1 MTGTGY
7 SLTQSMKL
15 GQTMAP
21 QMRQSLKMLQ
31 MTSLE
36 LRAELQQQMEQNP
49 VIEDVRSPLE
59 RQMSSALPEEHA
71 GAAVTE
77 RELDFTPGGEAAQ
90 ATLAT
95 DDGYRDYF
103 LGNMESASGDEE
115 AQSRRQHLFDSLTRS
130 ESLQEHLKAQV
141 PLSDIPPEDREL
153 AVMLISHVDDD
164 GYFRGSIPDIQMVT
178 GKSEQHIL
186 GVLSAIHEFDPLG
199 CGARDLRE
207 CLLAQMEKLDDS
219 PWENEVRALI
229 DRHLPDVA
237 ARREGFL
244 CQELGITPEEY
255 GKVLAELRTLNPKP
269 GFAIR
274 PPNME
279 KSVDV
284 DRERDYV
291 RPEVFAVPDGN
302 GGWRAAV
309 PERDLP
315 EIHISEKY
323 LKMLSDP
330 ACNAE
335 TKAYIRERIRAAE
348 ALREAVANRQDTI
361 RGIAQAIIDKQPEV
375 FAQGTM
381 NALRPLTMQQ
391 VADVVGVHGTTV
403 SRTVRNKYIRTPFGT
418 VELRKFF
425 TGGLATE
432 SGEAVSNT
440 SVQQQIR
447 ELIAAED
454 AASPLSD
461 DRIAALLKAKGISI
475 ARRTVAKY
483 RIELG
488 IPGAIER
495 RLKA

>member
-7 SLTQSMKL
+7 SLAQSMKL
-15 GQTMAP
+15 GQAMAP

-31 MTSLE
+31 MTSME
-36 LRAELQQQMEQNP
+36 LRAELQSQMEQNP

-59 RQMSSALPEEHA
+59 RLMSSALPEEHA

-90 ATLAT
+90 TTLAT

-115 AQSRRQHLFDSLTRS
+115 ALSRRQHLFDSLTRT

-141 PLSDIPPEDREL
+141 SLSDIPPGDREL
-153 AVMLISHVDDD
+153 AIMLISHIDDD

-178 GKSEQHIL
+178 GKSERHIL
-186 GVLSAIHEFDPLG
+186 GVLSGIHEFDPLG

-219 PWENEVRALI
+219 PWEDEVRALI

-244 CQELGITPEEY
+244 CQTLGITPDEY
-255 GKVLAELRTLNPKP
+255 RKVLAELRTLNPKP

-274 PPNME
+274 PPNVA

-291 RPEVFAVPDGN
+291 RPEVFALPDGS
-302 GGWRAAV
+302 GGWRATV
-309 PERDLP
+309 PARDLP
-315 EIHISEKY
+315 EIRISEKY
-323 LKMLSDP
+323 QKMLADP
-330 ACNAE
+330 GCGAE

-348 ALREAVANRQDTI
+348 ALKEAVANRQDTI
-361 RGIAQAIIDKQPEV
+361 RGIAQAIIDSQPDV
-375 FAQGTM
+375 FAQGSM
-381 NALRPLTMQQ
+381 AAIRPLTMQQ

-403 SRTVRNKYIRTPFGT
+403 SRTVRNKYMRAPFGT

-425 TGGLATE
+425 TGGLSTE

-447 ELIAAED
+447 DLIKAED

-461 DRIAALLKAKGISI
+461 GRMAAILKSKGISI

>member
-36 LRAELQQQMEQNP
+36 LRAELQHQMEQNP

-90 ATLAT
+90 TTLAN

-115 AQSRRQHLFDSLTRS
+115 AQSRRQHLFDSLTRA

-186 GVLSAIHEFDPLG
+186 GVLSAIQEFDPLG

-207 CLLAQMEKLDDS
+207 CLLAQMERLDDS
-219 PWENEVRALI
+219 PWEDEVRALI

-244 CQELGITPEEY
+244 CQALGITPEEY
-255 GKVLAELRTLNPKP
+255 RKVLAELRTLNPKP

-274 PPNME
+274 PPNVALSRRLSWIQADTLPHKTRIKLSCRLSSSSQPFFRKPG
-279 KSVDV
+279 KSGACRPIQEISSRRTTVFLRPSIRSPSSRKASGQDDGTTRAPRV
-284 DRERDYV
+284 WAHRRSPKLRSWSASVCPFRGPSPSITMNSV
-291 RPEVFAVPDGN
+291 RFR
-302 GGWRAAV
+302 RANSRNNV
-309 PERDLP
+309 DLP
-315 EIHISEKY
+315 MRRRPRHATSDAVG
-323 LKMLSDP
+323 LSNSSRSDSNSFSRP
-330 ACNAE
+330 RNMVLFPFRCEADSLENRDECQDKLARNCF
-335 TKAYIRERIRAAE
+335 RIDFVPNLYPMKLA
-348 ALREAVANRQDTI
+348 
-361 RGIAQAIIDKQPEV
+361 
-375 FAQGTM
+375 
-381 NALRPLTMQQ
+381 
-391 VADVVGVHGTTV
+391 
-403 SRTVRNKYIRTPFGT
+403 RND
-418 VELRKFF
+418 
-425 TGGLATE
+425 LATPTR
-432 SGEAVSNT
+432 GADGYG
-440 SVQQQIR
+440 
-447 ELIAAED
+447 AA
-454 AASPLSD
+454 
-461 DRIAALLKAKGISI
+461 
-475 ARRTVAKY
+475 
-483 RIELG
+483 
-488 IPGAIER
+488 
-495 RLKA
+495 

>member
-1 MTGTGY
+1 MAGTGY
-7 SLTQSMKL
+7 SLTQSMKQS
-15 GQTMAP
+15 QTMAP

-31 MTSLE
+31 MTSME
-36 LRAELQQQMEQNP
+36 LRAELQNQMELNP

-59 RQMSSALPEEHA
+59 KQMSAELPQEHS

-77 RELDFTPGGEAAQ
+77 RELDFTPGGEAAE

-115 AQSRRQHLFDSLTRS
+115 AQSRRQHLFDSLTRA

-141 PLSDIPPEDREL
+141 PLSDIPSDDREL

-178 GKSEQHIL
+178 GKDEGHIL
-186 GVLSAIHEFDPLG
+186 GVLAKIQEFDPLG

-219 PWENEVRALI
+219 PWEDEVRALI
-229 DRHLPDVA
+229 DKHLPDVA
-237 ARREGFL
+237 ARRETFL
-244 CQELGITPEEY
+244 CQTLGITPDEY
-255 GKVLAELRTLNPKP
+255 KKALAELRTLNPRP

-274 PPNME
+274 PPNVA

-291 RPEVFAVPDGN
+291 RPEVFALPDGK
-302 GGWRAAV
+302 GGWRATV
-309 PERDLP
+309 PARDLP
-315 EIHISEKY
+315 DIHISRKY
-323 LKMLSDP
+323 LEMLADP
-330 ACNAE
+330 DCSAE

-348 ALREAVANRQDTI
+348 ALREAVENRQETI

-375 FAQGTM
+375 FSQGTM

-403 SRTVRNKYIRTPFGT
+403 SRTVRNKYMRTPFGT
-418 VELRKFF
+418 VELRRFF
-425 TGGLATE
+425 TGGLSTE

-447 ELIAAED
+447 DLISAED
-454 AASPLSD
+454 ATSPLSD
-461 DRIAALLKAKGISI
+461 DRIASILKAKGITI

>member
-1 MTGTGY
+1 MR
-7 SLTQSMKL
+7 L

-36 LRAELQQQMEQNP
+36 LRAELQHQMELNP
-49 VIEDVRSPLE
+49 VIEEVRSPLE
-59 RQMSSALPEEHA
+59 RQMSAELPQEHA
-71 GAAVTE
+71 GAAITE

-90 ATLAT
+90 TTLST

-103 LGNMESASGDEE
+103 LGNLQSASGDEE
-115 AQSRRQHLFDSLTRS
+115 AQSKRQHLFDSLMRM

-141 PLSDIPPEDREL
+141 PLSDIAPEDRDL
-153 AVMLISHVDDD
+153 AVTLIGGIDDD
-164 GYFRGSIPDIQMVT
+164 GYFRGSIPDIVMVT
-178 GKSEQHIL
+178 GKSEAHVL
-186 GVLSAIHEFDPLG
+186 GVLAAIRAFDPLG

-219 PWENEVRALI
+219 PWEDEVRALI
-229 DRHLPDVA
+229 DRHLPDIA
-237 ARREGFL
+237 ARQERVI
-244 CQELGITPEEY
+244 CQSLGLTLDEY
-255 GKVLAELRTLNPKP
+255 RKALAELRTLNPKP
-269 GFAIR
+269 GLAIR
-274 PPNME
+274 PPNVA
-279 KSVDV
+279 KAVDV

-291 RPEVFAVPDGN
+291 RPEVFVVPDGK
-302 GGWRAAV
+302 GGWRAIV
-309 PERDLP
+309 PARDIPKILV
-315 EIHISEKY
+315 SEKY
-323 LKMLSDP
+323 LKMLADP
-330 ACNAE
+330 DCDDD
-335 TKAYIRERIRAAE
+335 TKSYIRERIRAVE
-348 ALREAVANRQDTI
+348 ALREAIENRQDTI
-361 RGIAQAIIDKQPEV
+361 QGIAQAIIDAQPDV
-375 FAQGTM
+375 FEKRTM
-381 NALRPLTMQQ
+381 DALRPLTMQQ

-403 SRTVRNKYIRTPFGT
+403 SRTVRNKYMRTSFGT

-447 ELIAAED
+447 DLIAAED
-454 AASPLSD
+454 ANNPLSD
-461 DRIAALLKAKGISI
+461 DRIAAILKDKGIKI

-495 RLKA
+495 RLKS